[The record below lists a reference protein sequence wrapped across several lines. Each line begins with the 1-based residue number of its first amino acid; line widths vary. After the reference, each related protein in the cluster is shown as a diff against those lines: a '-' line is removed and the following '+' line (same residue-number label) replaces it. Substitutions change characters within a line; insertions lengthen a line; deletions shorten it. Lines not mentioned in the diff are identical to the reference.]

1 MPGAS
6 RARSRWQSFQ
16 QTHHGILC
24 LLIERWVCL
33 KLISTTKILTQQPGC
48 LDTAVAQESH
58 WNDKN
63 DDNGAEV
70 HSYNLQKSWKNMNSE
85 KSQFFGVL
93 CMYMRKYGVKLYS
106 DKIVPSAWI
115 HDVIWLLGFAYWLGG
130 CKLVRQTERLIKTT
144 FCCLRGIHMFFKV
157 LYLSTVIK
165 FELINKCPSCGT
177 WSFLC
182 QR

>member
-1 MPGAS
+1 MKITHHCKSLLFNRIYTCSLFYWCKCNPVYNFRELVPGAS

-16 QTHHGILC
+16 QTRHGILC

-85 KSQFFGVL
+85 KSKFLVFCV
-93 CMYMRKYGVKLYS
+93 C
-106 DKIVPSAWI
+106 
-115 HDVIWLLGFAYWLGG
+115 IW
-130 CKLVRQTERLIKTT
+130 ES
-144 FCCLRGIHMFFKV
+144 M
-157 LYLSTVIK
+157 
-165 FELINKCPSCGT
+165 E
-177 WSFLC
+177 WSFIVKKLC
-182 QR
+182 QVLGLIMMLFGF